1 MSPKLT
7 SLNTTESA
15 VLESGLVLV
24 VAVFLLIFSSSA
36 SNEGL
41 WHTSDGL
48 WWERWVVCGW
58 EDAWEGELP
67 GVVEFVGC
75 EAEHCAIKRV
85 ETSHY

>member
-7 SLNTTESA
+7 SLDTTESA

-24 VAVFLLIFSSSA
+24 VAVLLIILSNSA
-36 SNEGL
+36 SGERL
-41 WHTSDGL
+41 WHASNGL

-58 EDAWEGELP
+58 EDAWESELP

-75 EAEHCAIKRV
+75 EAEHCAVERI